1 MTRGVTL
8 VELLVVLLLLGVLAG
23 VSALAAGRAWGR
35 QAETSPYTRRLDSA
49 RAAAMRT
56 GLPVRLDRDSG
67 GPLRFLPDG
76 RAAGPDVDPLTG
88 GPADA
93 PR

>member
-8 VELLVVLLLLGVLAG
+8 VELLVVLLLLSVLAG

-35 QAETSPYTRRLDSA
+35 ASEASSYARRLDSA
-49 RAAAMRT
+49 RAVAIRS

-76 RAAGPDVDPLTG
+76 RAVGPDVNPLTG
-88 GPADA
+88 GSDDA
-93 PR
+93 TR